1 MASAG
6 HTAGTWPGLSYNW
19 VALLN
24 TGTVDLEVRL
34 TSFSIRGWTS
44 GPHCPSG
51 LLPGHAFTARTCRPR
66 HEGNVVFAPS
76 CSVLTNVHCP
86 EFCGLPGTL
95 RPVELSLPIR
105 GCKQWKKHT
114 SPGGTCLQKDTLF
127 PPLLSPFLCKLKA
140 IHQLPRSL
148 TCW

>member
-6 HTAGTWPGLSYNW
+6 HTAGTWPVLSYNW

-24 TGTVDLEVRL
+24 TGTVDLEVHL

-44 GPHCPSG
+44 CPHCLSG
-51 LLPGHAFTARTCRPR
+51 LLPGHAFNARPCRPR

-76 CSVLTNVHCP
+76 CSVLTTVHCP
-86 EFCGLPGTL
+86 EFWGLPGTL
-95 RPVELSLPIR
+95 RPVELLLSIR

-114 SPGGTCLQKDTLF
+114 SPGGPVCRKTPSF
-127 PPLLSPFLCKLKA
+127 HPFFLHFFVNTKQFIGFLV
-140 IHQLPRSL
+140 P
-148 TCW
+148 